1 MDIRTKLVFALV
13 AVAVGSMAV
22 LGAFAYRT
30 ARDSLRDSSRQR
42 LEAVA
47 VSRLDDLDNVTRA
60 WHDRAHLIST
70 RTQLRLSLRAYRLD
84 HDPEER
90 ERVARIIGDAL
101 RAVPSIRRITVFDVD
116 GHVVASATRPPGGA
130 GEGDPEAGLEP
141 SDIDPGTLPGPG
153 DYDLGDPFLVDGEL
167 HIAFDM
173 GLEIDGDAAGWAHI
187 VIGATELID
196 ITDDFEGLGET
207 GEILLAAPVPNG
219 GALILNATRHGPAEP
234 MSLHIPDDGELRPP
248 LVAVSGSPPATMENA
263 VDYRGQQVWAATRH
277 LQDLG
282 WGLVVKFDA
291 EEQDRPVRELRDSMV
306 RVGISLSA
314 FAVVVGT
321 LLGLWFARPIRQ
333 LAAVADRIRNGE
345 LHVRAEV
352 ESADEIGLARRSPH
366 PDRRRARH
374 SRRRLRIGVRTRGLR
389 RHHLPLPRR

>member
-47 VSRLDDLDNVTRA
+47 VSRLDDLGNVTRA

-70 RTQLRLSLRAYRLD
+70 RTQLRLSLRAYRRD
-84 HDPEER
+84 HDPAER
-90 ERVARIIGDAL
+90 QRIARIIGDAL
-101 RAVPSIRRITVFDVD
+101 RSVPSIRRITVFDAD
-116 GHVVASATRPPGGA
+116 GHVVASAASVPEGAGGA
-130 GEGDPEAGLEP
+130 DLEAGLQP
-141 SDIDPGTLPGPG
+141 SDIDPAGLPGPG
-153 DYDLGDPFLVDGEL
+153 DYDLGEPFLMDGEL

-173 GLEIDGDAAGWAHI
+173 GLEIEGDAAGWAHI
-187 VIGATELID
+187 VIGATELTD

-207 GEILLAAPVPNG
+207 GEILIAAPAADGNV
-219 GALILNATRHGPAEP
+219 LILNATRHGPAEP
-234 MSLHIPDDGELRPP
+234 MSLRIPDDGQLRPAQIA
-248 LVAVSGSPPATMENA
+248 VAGGPPATLENA
-263 VDYRGQQVWAATRH
+263 VDYRGHLVWAATRH
-277 LQDLG
+277 LEDLG

-291 EEQDRPVRELRDSMV
+291 DEQDRPVRELRDSIV

-321 LLGLWFARPIRQ
+321 ILGLWFARPIRH

-352 ESADEIGLARRSPH
+352 EAADEIGLLADTFNRMTEELLRADRTIRTEGE
-366 PDRRRARH
+366 PDTP
-374 SRRRLRIGVRTRGLR
+374 VDD
-389 RHHLPLPRR
+389 